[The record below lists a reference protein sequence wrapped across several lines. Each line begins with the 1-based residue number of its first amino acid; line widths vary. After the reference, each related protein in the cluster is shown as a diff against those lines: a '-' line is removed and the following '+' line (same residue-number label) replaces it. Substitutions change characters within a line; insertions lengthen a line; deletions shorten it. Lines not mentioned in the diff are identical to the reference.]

1 MAGAKREK
9 GLEQRLEDLAARV
22 AALEQAQPEDRL
34 TIGLLS
40 GDLDRTMAAFIIALG
55 ARAFDIEVDIFAT
68 FWGTTAFR
76 DPKKRVEKRGMDRMF
91 DLMLPSGSGQ
101 LPLSRMN
108 MAGMGPRMIR
118 RVMEQHGAKSLEE
131 LLREAGE
138 AGVRIHICTMTMDLM
153 GLKPEEMIDYP
164 HLDYVGVGQFID
176 FANRSRQCWFF

>member
-1 MAGAKREK
+1 MAGSKSVEELEK
-9 GLEQRLEDLAARV
+9 LVEELSGRV
-22 AALEQAQPEDRL
+22 AALEQSQPEDRL

-40 GDLDRTMAAFIIALG
+40 GDLDKTMAAFIIALG

-91 DLMLPSGSGQ
+91 DTMLPAGAGQ

-118 RVMEQHGAKSLEE
+118 KVMAQHGAKSLEE